1 MRNTL
6 KTSLVLLALSTPA
19 YAGGQED
26 SLGVGAEYMMNGLSG
41 GVSVNYDLGK
51 MHFGGFLGYFNNGDE
66 MGDDTSD
73 YTLGGRFFYHLHST
87 AMSDFGV
94 GGALGFYSD
103 EERNGAG
110 DADRATYLFI
120 EPGVQVRAFVAAN
133 VALSFN
139 VGLVFATQD
148 AEGIAIGGGEI
159 GRGNDG
165 GIGSIIT
172 GSAGI
177 HYYFF

>member
-26 SLGVGAEYMMNGLSG
+26 SLGVGDEYMMNGLSG

-94 GGALGFYSD
+94 GAKPS
-103 EERNGAG
+103 E
-110 DADRATYLFI
+110 T
-120 EPGVQVRAFVAAN
+120 
-133 VALSFN
+133 
-139 VGLVFATQD
+139 
-148 AEGIAIGGGEI
+148 
-159 GRGNDG
+159 
-165 GIGSIIT
+165 
-172 GSAGI
+172 
-177 HYYFF
+177 

>member
-1 MRNTL
+1 ML
-6 KTSLVLLALSTPA
+6 KTSLLVLALASTPA
-19 YAGGQED
+19 FAGGQED
-26 SLGVGAEYMMNGLSG
+26 SLGIGAEYMMNGLSG

-51 MHFGGFLGYFNNGDE
+51 MHFGGFLGYFDNGDE
-66 MGDDTSD
+66 MGEDDTSD
-73 YTLGGRFFYHLHST
+73 YTLGGRFFYHVHST

-103 EERNGAG
+103 EARGGGG
-110 DADRATYLFI
+110 DADRNTYIFI
-120 EPGVQVRAFVAAN
+120 EPGVQIRAFIAAN
-133 VALSFN
+133 IALSFN
-139 VGLVFATQD
+139 LGLVFATQD
-148 AEGIAIGGGEI
+148 AEALAIGGGEI

-165 GIGSIIT
+165 GIGSVVT

>member
-1 MRNTL
+1 MRNIT
-6 KTSLVLLALSTPA
+6 TLLALALASSPA
-19 YAGGQED
+19 FAGGQED

-41 GVSVNYDLGK
+41 GASVNYDLGK
-51 MHFGGFLGYFNNGDE
+51 MHFGGFLGFFDNGDE
-66 MGDDTSD
+66 MGNDTSD
-73 YTLGGRFFYHLHST
+73 YTLGGRFFYHVHST

-103 EERNGAG
+103 EIRNGAG
-110 DADRATYLFI
+110 DTDRNTYLYL
-120 EPGVQVRAFVAAN
+120 EPGVQIRAFVAAN

-139 VGLVFATQD
+139 LGIIIAAQD
-148 AEGIAIGGGEI
+148 DDGFAIGGGLL
-159 GRGNDG
+159 GRGNNQ
-165 GIGSIIT
+165 GIGGLVT